1 MSSGSESQI
10 TPSKSSATT
19 SEDIINVL
27 VRCLAALWIVRGH
40 DDQPADSESMP
51 GAAAETKRDI
61 ETKTKDVCLWYFRYY
76 KISVEFSLFT
86 HISSK
91 ISVDFFFRFSRQEG
105 WHLMGACHTASAKT
119 MLFILWITSAP

>member
-1 MSSGSESQI
+1 MRDGQSSRAVLQAVRVSSGSESQI

-19 SEDIINVL
+19 SEDMINVL

-61 ETKTKDVCLWYFRYY
+61 ETKTKDVCLCMVDIMRSQSNFRSSQTYL
-76 KISVEFSLFT
+76 VEDLS
-86 HISSK
+86 
-91 ISVDFFFRFSRQEG
+91 
-105 WHLMGACHTASAKT
+105 
-119 MLFILWITSAP
+119 